1 MLHLDDLKTIEDPQS
16 LAKVF
21 LKLGYQDCFG
31 ELDIEALELHP
42 ATKSSIYRCYLLASY
57 QKTELQVILFELKWC
72 PPDIL
77 KRKLHSIAKQLS
89 SRTTLFLV
97 IGTTSYEDLY
107 VLTTLHRFNQK
118 MELIKNIQT
127 SMIRLQD
134 AEKFDV
140 NQLEKLAT
148 NSRNPRKLYQ
158 EHHQFLTFAS
168 RRKRDNKN
176 VPLETLGSYLRTIG
190 RVKLLTATEEIT
202 LARRAKPWFDLQD
215 FYANYRTKY
224 GIPPNDSQWAAHAGL
239 NLSDFYTKQFR
250 GKTARDRLVEANLR
264 LVVSIAKRYTYSS
277 LDFLDLIQEGNIG
290 LLMAVKKFDPQL
302 GNKFSTYA
310 THWIR
315 QSITRAIGNDSRT
328 IRLPIHLWDDYNK
341 IRKIQAEHHQTGIT
355 PTYSRIASEL
365 DISVEKVRKI
375 LTVFRD
381 PISLD
386 VCVGEDKDTSLSDFI
401 IDYRQQ
407 PAKLAEK
414 YDLTRQVYQMLQSLS
429 AQHRGV
435 IIRRFG
441 LFTHERD
448 GEKTLEQI
456 GQYLGVTRERVRQ
469 IQVQA
474 MKKLEKQ
481 RYYIDFGSL

>member
-1 MLHLDDLKTIEDPQS
+1 MLCLKDLTTIEDPQS
-16 LAKVF
+16 LTQVF
-21 LKLGYQDCFG
+21 VKLGYQDCFG

-57 QKTELQVILFELKWC
+57 QETELQVILFQLKRC

-77 KRKLHSIAKQLS
+77 KRKLHSIANQLS

-127 SMIRLQD
+127 SIIRLQD

-148 NSRNPRKLYQ
+148 NNRSPRKLYQ

-168 RRKRDNKN
+168 QRKRDNKN
-176 VPLETLGSYLRTIG
+176 APLDTLGSYLRSIG
-190 RVKLLTATEEIT
+190 RVNLLTAIEEIT

-215 FYANYRTKY
+215 FYVNYQKKY

-250 GKTARDRLVEANLR
+250 GKAARDRLVEANLR
-264 LVVSIAKRYTYSS
+264 LVVSIAKRYTYSN
-277 LDFLDLIQEGNIG
+277 LDFLDLIQEGNTG
-290 LLMAVKKFDPQL
+290 LLIAVKKFDPQL

-315 QSITRAIGNDSRT
+315 QSITRAVGNDSRT
-328 IRLPIHLWDDYNK
+328 IRLPIHLWDDHNK
-341 IRKIQAEHHQTGIT
+341 ILKIQSEYYQKGM
-355 PTYSRIASEL
+355 PLTYAMIASEL
-365 DISVEKVRKI
+365 NIPIEKIQRI
-375 LTVFRD
+375 LAAFQNPT
-381 PISLD
+381 SLD
-386 VCVGEDKDTSLSDFI
+386 LYIGEDKDTPICNLI
-401 IDYRQQ
+401 IDDRPQ
-407 PAKLAEK
+407 PAALAEK
-414 YDLTRQVYQMLQSLS
+414 YDLTRYIYQVFQSLS
-429 AQHRGV
+429 RKERQVLIH
-435 IIRRFG
+435 RFG
-441 LFTHERD
+441 LFTHERHGD
-448 GEKTLEQI
+448 KTLQEVGNI
-456 GQYLGVTRERVRQ
+456 LGVTRERVRQ
-469 IQVQA
+469 IQDKS
-474 MKKLEKQ
+474 MKKLKCQ
-481 RYYIDFGSL
+481 LCHNDFMN